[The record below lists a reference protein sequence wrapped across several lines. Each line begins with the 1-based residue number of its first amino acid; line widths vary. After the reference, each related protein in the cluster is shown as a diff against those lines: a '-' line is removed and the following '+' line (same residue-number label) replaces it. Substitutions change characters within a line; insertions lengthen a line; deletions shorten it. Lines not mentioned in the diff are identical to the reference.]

1 LAVSA
6 LTIWWAVRV
15 LGRVAPSAL
24 IAGVTTQ
31 DGAIA
36 VAPPS
41 RKRRI
46 LLYGSL
52 LFGIVSVVAGLFV
65 HDHEAQ
71 AGSFFTGG
79 LLLLTAA
86 LTAVWSW
93 MKAPRHATIA
103 PGESFAVARLGGRN
117 AVRNPTRSLLTAALL
132 ASAAFLL
139 VAVESFRRS
148 PDADFLDKNGGSG
161 GFALVGESDIPIYQD
176 PNTGPGRQELL
187 DALERSYQRRPDA
200 TPDGTKAK
208 LDAARRLLDETTI
221 VPLRLKAGD
230 DASCLNLYQPG
241 KPRVLGVPPTL
252 QARDGFHFADRAFKP
267 PFLHRAKIGIR
278 NFFDSANYI
287 ATAERPPWGLLN
299 EPMEDGSIPVIGES
313 NTVQW
318 MLKSGLE
325 KTIEIPDEQGRPV
338 KLFVVGL
345 LQDSVFQS
353 ELLMSEDNF
362 LKLYPRQE
370 GYSYF
375 LIDAPRGREAEVR
388 DLLNVAFADRGMDI
402 TFAKDRLASYLAVEN
417 TYLSTFQVLGG
428 FGLLLGASG
437 LAVVLLRGVWERR
450 GELALLRALGYR
462 RRALGGMVFAE
473 NALLLVI
480 GLAAGVGAAL
490 ASVAPHVLRGE
501 GSVPWARLAG
511 LLGLVLLVGLL
522 SGALAVRATLRAPL
536 VPALRKE

>member
-1 LAVSA
+1 VPRSLIDRDGFRFLDHATRASA
-6 LTIWWAVRV
+6 LTSFRKSVSTHVAWGTIPLELPPWQT
-15 LGRVAPSAL
+15 LGWKFEDLGLPSEA
-24 IAGVTTQ
+24 
-31 DGAIA
+31 GAIP
-36 VAPPS
+36 V
-41 RKRRI
+41 
-46 LLYGSL
+46 
-52 LFGIVSVVAGLFV
+52 FGEG
-65 HDHEAQ
+65 
-71 AGSFFTGG
+71 
-79 LLLLTAA
+79 
-86 LTAVWSW
+86 
-93 MKAPRHATIA
+93 
-103 PGESFAVARLGGRN
+103 
-117 AVRNPTRSLLTAALL
+117 
-132 ASAAFLL
+132 
-139 VAVESFRRS
+139 
-148 PDADFLDKNGGSG
+148 
-161 GFALVGESDIPIYQD
+161 
-176 PNTGPGRQELL
+176 
-187 DALERSYQRRPDA
+187 
-200 TPDGTKAK
+200 
-208 LDAARRLLDETTI
+208 
-221 VPLRLKAGD
+221 
-230 DASCLNLYQPG
+230 
-241 KPRVLGVPPTL
+241 
-252 QARDGFHFADRAFKP
+252 
-267 PFLHRAKIGIR
+267 
-278 NFFDSANYI
+278 
-287 ATAERPPWGLLN
+287 
-299 EPMEDGSIPVIGES
+299 

-318 MLKSGLE
+318 MLKSGLG
-325 KTIEIPDEQGRPV
+325 KTIDVPDEQGRPAHLV
-338 KLFVVGL
+338 IAGL

-353 ELLMSEDNF
+353 ELLMSEANF

-388 DLLNVAFADRGMDI
+388 DLLNVAFADRGLDV

-501 GSVPWARLAG
+501 GAVPWARLAG